1 MRFPQFFKPGDQLT
15 AENMNRLALLT
26 VVFAVLVAGMLVWS
40 GILSYYLKDAHV
52 LIEQYKA
59 DSAQAEVDLQQRLN
73 DLDAAH
79 HASLAGLDG
88 QLQEAKHELEV
99 LQSKVEIVDEAING
113 RDKRK
118 ARIKMIVAAIKDT
131 VPSYR
136 NHIEGCSKAPSPG
149 ELWSIAGAI
158 VDNSEE
164 YAVPA
169 SLITAVI
176 KQESAFCNN
185 AVSPVGAKGYMQLMP
200 ETAADVS
207 ADVAVKTGRALRTW
221 RGRDNI
227 QLGTAY
233 LSAMLL
239 EFDGDIKLAA
249 AAYNAGPTHVK
260 KVLAGTVQT
269 HECQNGMITSYY
281 CETADYIEK
290 VVLYKQEYE
299 KLGLN

>member
-1 MRFPQFFKPGDQLT
+1 MRFPRLFKPGDQVT
-15 AENMNRLALLT
+15 SSHMNRMAILTITFGIMMFGLLMWSSILT
-26 VVFAVLVAGMLVWS
+26 WQLKETRSEMNETIRLQGVAFTERMNEMEL
-40 GILSYYLKDAHV
+40 
-52 LIEQYKA
+52 
-59 DSAQAEVDLQQRLN
+59 
-73 DLDAAH
+73 AH
-79 HASLAGLDG
+79 HQELARVDV
-88 QLQEAKHELEV
+88 QLEDAVHNIEV
-99 LQSKVEIVDEAING
+99 LQSQLEIVDSAING

-118 ARIKMIVAAIKDT
+118 ARMLKVIAAIKDT
-131 VPSYR
+131 VPEFR
-136 NHIEGCSKAPSPG
+136 EKLAGCDKSPSPG

-158 VDNSEE
+158 VDNADE

-200 ETAADVS
+200 ETAAEVS

-239 EFDGDIKLAA
+239 EFDGDVQLAA

-260 KVLAGTVQT
+260 KVLAGLTEE
-269 HECQNGMITSYY
+269 HECSRTGSKSPYY
-281 CETADYIEK
+281 CETADYMVK
-290 VVLYKQEYE
+290 VSKYKEEYD
-299 KLGLN
+299 KLGIN